1 MLLGC
6 IGDDFTGS
14 SDIANTLARAGM
26 SVTQYCRIPHGAAD
40 PSVEAGVVAL
50 KSRTVPAAEAVA
62 DSLAAADW
70 LLSQGCRQIVFKYCS
85 TFDSTPDGNIGPV
98 AQALAERLG
107 ESRVIICP
115 AFPATGRSIY
125 QGHLF
130 VSDVLLSNSGMR
142 NHPLTPMSESDLRI
156 WLARQ
161 TQWPVDHIP
170 FDVVSKGKAAIAK
183 ALASPDKAMVVIDAI
198 QDQDLLEIGHA
209 ATDRK
214 LVTGGSGIAL
224 GLPDNFRE
232 SGEMQEKRMDWHG
245 ASGGGAIL
253 CGSCSEATRRQIQ
266 RHLTDHPGLEINAD
280 RLVEGETDASQATAW
295 LLDHATALPL
305 VYTSADPQV
314 VSATQDKYGRDKVA
328 SIVETFFVDI
338 AKALFDSGIRK
349 IVTAGGETSGAV
361 VGGLDIEQLE
371 IGPEIAPGVPAVRDP
386 SSGLCLALKSGNF
399 GQDDFFARAMAT
411 LSMSGTA
418 NGGPTP

>member
-26 SVTQYCRIPHGAAD
+26 AVTQYCRLPDGAAD

-50 KSRTVPAAEAVA
+50 KSRTVPAADAVEK
-62 DSLAAADW
+62 SLAAADW
-70 LLSQGCRQIVFKYCS
+70 LLAQGCRQIVFKYCS

-98 AQALAERLG
+98 AQALGERLG
-107 ESRVIICP
+107 ENRVIICP

-130 VSDVLLSNSGMR
+130 VNDLLLSDSGMR
-142 NHPLTPMSESDLRI
+142 NHPLTPMTESDLRI
-156 WLARQ
+156 WLAHQ
-161 TQWPVDHIP
+161 TERPVEHIP
-170 FDVVSKGKAAIAK
+170 IDVVSQGKSAIAT
-183 ALASPDKAMVVIDAI
+183 ALSSTNKAMVIVDAI
-198 QDQDLLEIGHA
+198 RDHDLIEIGHA
-209 ATDRK
+209 AANRK

-224 GLPDNFRE
+224 GLPDNFRDA
-232 SGEMQEKRMDWHG
+232 GQLQDKHVIWNG
-245 ASGGGAIL
+245 AAGGGAIL
-253 CGSCSEATRRQIQ
+253 CGSCSEATRRQIAN
-266 RHLTDHPGLEINAD
+266 HLTDHPGLEINAD
-280 RLVEGETDASQATAW
+280 RLVEREIDASQAAAW
-295 LLDHATALPL
+295 LLDRSTAEPL
-305 VYTSADPQV
+305 VYTSADPKI

-328 SIVETFFVDI
+328 SIVEGFFVDV
-338 AKALFDSGIRK
+338 AKALFEAGIRK

-361 VGGLDIEQLE
+361 VEGLDVEQLE

-399 GQDDFFARAMAT
+399 GQDDFFVRALAA
-411 LSMSGTA
+411 LNPSGRA
-418 NGGPTP
+418 NGEPTP